1 MPQQRKTR
9 TRSSEPLP
17 SRHAGKLG
25 QVRREVAAEAAR
37 IIATEGQT
45 NYHAAKKKAADRIGI
60 SERLALPSNLEVQD
74 ALLMYL
80 GLYGGHAHGQDLQRL
95 RAAALEAMHLLHAF
109 APRLVGPVLDGTAG
123 RHSRV
128 SLHVFCEGTE
138 SLVLH
143 FLDAGVPFVQEQRR
157 IRWHDGGYRSVP
169 VLVVEIGG
177 ATVELLVF
185 SSLDLRQA
193 PPCPIDGRP
202 QRRAGAAEVACL
214 LNPRMTAEQGAGWT
228 GACAFRIQRWS
239 SGTYARSRA
248 PL

>member
-1 MPQQRKTR
+1 MPHQRKTR

-17 SRHAGKLG
+17 SRHARKLS

-37 IIATEGQT
+37 IIATEGQS
-45 NYHAAKKKAADRIGI
+45 NYHTAKKKAAERIGV

-80 GLYGGHAHGQDLQRL
+80 DLYGGQTHRHDLQRL
-95 RAAALEAMHLLHAF
+95 RAAALEAMHRLEAF

-143 FLDAGVPFVQEQRR
+143 FLEAGLPFAQEQRR
-157 IRWHDGGYRSVP
+157 IRWHDGDYRNVP

-177 ATVELLVF
+177 AKVELLVF
-185 SSLDLRQA
+185 SPLDLRQA

-202 QRRAGAAEVACL
+202 QRRAAAAEVTCL
-214 LNPRMTAEQGAGWT
+214 LNPRIAAELGAG
-228 GACAFRIQRWS
+228 
-239 SGTYARSRA
+239 
-248 PL
+248 